1 MSNNDT
7 IINIDDNI
15 NTIDN
20 VNNSRCDIP
29 NENINKDAELIF
41 KNLKL
46 KTKDGKVLLNGISG
60 EIKPGKMVALMGSS
74 GAGKTT
80 LLNSLTGR
88 LDSSLTLTGEIL
100 VNNRRRVPETWPKIS
115 AYVSQTF
122 HAYENLTVKETLGFI
137 IKILIKKGLEVENK
151 TISNTNENNNENIL
165 HNNTNTNNNILNNT
179 TNVVDN
185 KINDLLKILGLEH
198 AKENKVKELSGGE
211 RIRLSV
217 GIELV
222 GNPSI
227 LFLDEPI
234 SGLDSFNAVKILKF
248 LRDLA
253 HEQRKTLIVTIHQP
267 SYKMVQFF
275 DKIYLMAKGGVVF
288 DGTCEDCVDFFKSIN
303 LNLPENTNPTDFFLD
318 EIAVYDEESER
329 KVENMKKSFS
339 EYVKNKNIT
348 FEPTIDNNLV
358 NEFDKDT
365 RCCKFNTVLYDV
377 FTRNLKD
384 NLKNKPLL
392 FVKTIQRITTA
403 FLLSAVY
410 WQLGAKDPVE
420 IFSFRGIFT
429 FFVMNELFGICGP
442 IFNLF
447 KQEQKVILR
456 ERQSGLYS
464 GYTVYIAKF
473 LSEMTFLFL
482 FEFPYLTVIY
492 LATGFY
498 FTFWMYLQF
507 IFIMFAEVMLGVTMG
522 LTVSCAAPT
531 SNSAQALGSTIAILF
546 ILFSG
551 AFNNPSEF
559 PGWLRWIIYISPVQY
574 AFRGLLQSQAKGREF
589 SEGMSSIDGDELLK
603 AFGLESLNYGIC
615 IVMVL
620 VIGFLIGLLGSFIL
634 QKQTKTTIGIVKK

>member
-46 KTKDGKVLLNGISG
+46 KTKDGKILLNGISG
-60 EIKPGKMVALMGSS
+60 KIKPGKMVALMGSS

-137 IKILIKKGLEVENK
+137 IKILIKKGVEIK
-151 TISNTNENNNENIL
+151 
-165 HNNTNTNNNILNNT
+165 NNTNSIENYNGNSNNT
-179 TNVVDN
+179 NINLIKNRINNSLVDN

-275 DKIYLMAKGGVVF
+275 DKIFLMAKGGVVF

-348 FEPTIDNNLV
+348 YEPTIDNNLV

-365 RCCKFNTVLYDV
+365 RCCKFNTVLYNV

-384 NLKNKPLL
+384 YLKDKPLL
-392 FVKTIQRITTA
+392 FVQTIQRISIG
-403 FLLSAVY
+403 FLLSVVY
-410 WQLGAKDPVE
+410 WQLGAKNPVE
-420 IFSFRGIFT
+420 IFSFRGVFT
-429 FFVMNELFGICGP
+429 FFVMELFGICGP

-447 KQEQKVILR
+447 KQEQQVILR

-464 GYTVYIAKF
+464 GYTSYIAKF
-473 LSEMTFLFL
+473 LSEMTFLIL
-482 FEFPYLTVIY
+482 FEFIYLTVVY

-498 FTFWMYLQF
+498 LTFWMYLQF
-507 IFIMFAEVMLGVTMG
+507 LFMMFSIVMLGVTMG
-522 LTVSCAAPT
+522 LTISCAT
-531 SNSAQALGSTIAILF
+531 STPNSAQALGSTISILF

-551 AFNNPSEF
+551 AFNNPNEF
-559 PGWLRWIIYISPVQY
+559 PSWLRWIIYISPIQY

-589 SEGMSSIDGDELLK
+589 SDGIGNIDGDELLK

-634 QKQTKTTIGIVKK
+634 HKQTKTTIGIVKK